1 MGLANG
7 DDKLCSTTL
16 NTSDAFVSL
25 EPFNISSLTKVII
38 LSL

>member
-1 MGLANG
+1 MGVANG

-25 EPFNISSLTKVII
+25 EPLTF
-38 LSL
+38 LA